1 MPVTWQNVGRA
12 STVTKTN
19 FEAVADNM
27 KVVGGSMA
35 AITAS
40 GKEFFQVTT
49 ATARHWQ
56 NLAISTSSVAKNILG
71 ATESLIKWSGIL
83 SLVTGGAGLFGFDRL
98 AQSVSS
104 QRMAAMGTGGDYG
117 ARAAFLTNFRR
128 FW

>member
-1 MPVTWQNVGRA
+1 
-12 STVTKTN
+12 
-19 FEAVADNM
+19 M

>member
-1 MPVTWQNVGRA
+1 MA
-12 STVTKTN
+12 SAAGPPPSGAPGLPVTKTN

-104 QRMAAMGTGGDYG
+104 QRMAAGIHQSG
-117 ARAAFLTNFRR
+117 ADQ
-128 FW
+128 